1 MKRHLVT
8 CAGILAIGC
17 SALGT
22 TVIPPSFDELVS
34 RAEVI
39 FEGTVTD
46 VRSQWVGEGGQ
57 RHINSYVTFKVEDA
71 IKGKPGAQITLQMLG
86 GTVGS
91 ETMEV
96 TDAPKFKVGDRDI
109 LFVEN
114 NGTQFVPLV
123 GIMHG
128 RFRVKKDKTG
138 RDAVFTNEGSPLSDV
153 TQLGKNEAA
162 ASAGQATSAQDLK
175 HAIHAKALAQSAQP

>member
-1 MKRHLVT
+1 
-8 CAGILAIGC
+8 
-17 SALGT
+17 
-22 TVIPPSFDELVS
+22 
-34 RAEVI
+34 
-39 FEGTVTD
+39 
-46 VRSQWVGEGGQ
+46 
-57 RHINSYVTFKVEDA
+57 
-71 IKGKPGAQITLQMLG
+71 AQITLQMLG

-91 ETMEV
+91 ETMVV
-96 TDAPKFKVGDRDI
+96 TDAAKFKVGDGDI

-114 NGTQFVPLV
+114 NGTLFVPRV

-175 HAIHAKALAQSAQP
+175 HTIHKALAQSAQP